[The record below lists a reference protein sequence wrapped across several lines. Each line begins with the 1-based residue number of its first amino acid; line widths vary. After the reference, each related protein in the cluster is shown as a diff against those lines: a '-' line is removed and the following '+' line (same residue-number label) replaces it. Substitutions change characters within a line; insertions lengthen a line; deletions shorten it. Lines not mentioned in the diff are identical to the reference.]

1 MEKKIAFP
9 SHPVR
14 EKWRET
20 RTKHPKASALP
31 RDDNSCSPNA
41 GDRRRRPT
49 RQTPDTRGCGPGCPQ
64 VGCAGASRS
73 DHRGPRTPSQGPR
86 ARGAGRCVCLSAAP
100 ASRVCGRQGSAP
112 RPSPQLGAAPGVRT
126 ASGSFVTPVVSGASL
141 WTFVLAVAG
150 GGYKTPGPVSRC
162 HLGENLSALPALR
175 VDYYE

>member
-1 MEKKIAFP
+1 MNHEPNIPKRLP
-9 SHPVR
+9 SPETTIPVPQTLVIDAGGPR
-14 EKWRET
+14 ARP
-20 RTKHPKASALP
+20 RTP
-31 RDDNSCSPNA
+31 
-41 GDRRRRPT
+41 
-49 RQTPDTRGCGPGCPQ
+49 RGCGPGCPQ

-73 DHRGPRTPSQGPR
+73 DRRGPRTPSQGPR
-86 ARGAGRCVCLSAAP
+86 ARGAGRCVSLSAAPAPGHAAP